1 MDIFSFQEHQM
12 WIPGNRYC
20 RPEFAAKRIS
30 GERGREGELDWMT
43 GSICI
48 LLQVLVSNTPGLVK
62 WGKWSDLGNW
72 SNWSKWSNF
81 IRSVTVLLQQHFAY
95 SESALIM
102 AVYFY

>member
-48 LLQVLVSNTPGLVK
+48 LLQVLVSNTPCLVT
-62 WGKWSDLGNW
+62 GKQPADQEISHL
-72 SNWSKWSNF
+72 
-81 IRSVTVLLQQHFAY
+81 TVDT
-95 SESALIM
+95 
-102 AVYFY
+102 